1 MVAYPG
7 HILESTKGI
16 DIKPGT
22 NISHICH
29 LSLLVFIKGAFCHI
43 LVYKGCWITN
53 SVFYRQLAFVG
64 AFIASSDFLVFSCFG
79 H

>member
-29 LSLLVFIKGAFCHI
+29 LSLLVFIKGVFLSYLGVQGVLDYKFC
-43 LVYKGCWITN
+43 L
-53 SVFYRQLAFVG
+53 L
-64 AFIASSDFLVFSCFG
+64 
-79 H
+79 